1 VPSSCVRVSVV
12 VPTCRRPDLLGRCLA
27 ALLTQELPPTLYE
40 IIVADDAADDE
51 TRALVEDLAAR
62 GGCRGLVVRYV
73 AVQGGHGPAAARNA
87 GWRAARGGIV
97 AFTDDD
103 CLPDPCWLLEG
114 LAVFRHACVAA
125 VSGRIVMPTPRMPTD
140 YEVDAARLQSSE
152 FVTANCFCRRD
163 ALEAVGGFDERF
175 PLAFREDSDLHF
187 SLLAKGFE
195 IGRAPGAIVR
205 HPVRPAAWGVSLR
218 QQRKSMCN
226 ALLFKKHP
234 RLYRERIQ
242 PAPPLRYYV
251 MLAALTFGASAL
263 VRRRPAAALA
273 GSALWLALTGEF
285 CARRLRG
292 TSRAPRHVLEMA
304 VTSALIPPL
313 SVYWRLRGALKYRV
327 LFF

>member
-1 VPSSCVRVSVV
+1 MPALCIRVSVV
-12 VPTCRRPDLLGRCLA
+12 VPTCRRPQSLRRCLE
-27 ALLTQELPPTLYE
+27 ALLAQELPPALYE
-40 IIVADDAADDE
+40 IVVADDAADGE
-51 TRALVEDLAAR
+51 TRALVESITAR
-62 GGCRGLVVRYV
+62 AGRSAPAVRYV
-73 AVQGGHGPAAARNA
+73 AVQGRHGPAAARNV
-87 GWRAARGGIV
+87 GWHAARGAIV

-114 LAVFRHACVAA
+114 LAVFRRAGVAA
-125 VSGRIVMPTPRMPTD
+125 ISGRIVMPTSSVPTD
-140 YEVDAARLQSSE
+140 YEVDAARLQTAR

-163 ALEAVGGFDERF
+163 TLEAVGGFDERF
-175 PLAFREDSDLHF
+175 PLAYREDSDLHF
-187 SLLAKGFE
+187 TLLAKGFE
-195 IGRAPGAIVR
+195 VGHAPGAIVR

-242 PAPPLRYYV
+242 SAPPLRYYLI
-251 MLAALTFGASAL
+251 LAALTLGASAL
-263 VRRRPAAALA
+263 VRRRPMMALA

-313 SVYWRLRGALKYRV
+313 AVYWRLRGALKYRV

>member
-1 VPSSCVRVSVV
+1 MPSPCVRISVV
-12 VPTCRRPDLLGRCLA
+12 VPTYRRPEALRCCLE
-27 ALLTQELPPTLYE
+27 ALLAQELPPTLYE
-40 IIVADDAADDE
+40 IIVADDAADGA
-51 TRALVEDLAAR
+51 TRALVERIAAY
-62 GGCRGLVVRYV
+62 GGRSVPAVRYL
-73 AVQGGHGPAAARNA
+73 AVQGSHGPAAARNA
-87 GWRAARGGIV
+87 GWHAARGAIV

-114 LAVFRHACVAA
+114 LAVFRRADVAA
-125 VSGRIVMPTPRMPTD
+125 VSGRIVMPTPRVPTD
-140 YEVDAARLQSSE
+140 YEMDAARLRTSE

-163 ALEAVGGFDERF
+163 ALEAIGGFDERF
-175 PLAFREDSDLHF
+175 PVAFREDSDLHF

-242 PAPPLRYYV
+242 PAPPLRYYA

-263 VRRRPAAALA
+263 VRRRPVAALA